1 MAKERNKTPLR
12 SVIRDLSEGESID
25 FPIDRL
31 QSVKTTCTDLGLIYE
46 RKFKTKTNRVKKT
59 ISVTRIKYH
68 KL

>member
-12 SVIRDLSEGESID
+12 AVIRDLSEGESID

-31 QSVKTTCTDLGLIYE
+31 QSVKTTCTALGLIYE

-59 ISVTRIKYH
+59 ISVTRIK
-68 KL
+68 

>member
-12 SVIRDLSEGESID
+12 SVIRDLPEGESID

-59 ISVTRIKYH
+59 ISVTRIK
-68 KL
+68 

>member
-1 MAKERNKTPLR
+1 MAKENKTPLR
-12 SVIRDLSEGESID
+12 SVIRDLSMGKSID

-59 ISVTRIKYH
+59 ISVTRIK
-68 KL
+68 

>member
-12 SVIRDLSEGESID
+12 SVIRDLFEGESID

-59 ISVTRIKYH
+59 ISVTRIK
-68 KL
+68 

>member
-12 SVIRDLSEGESID
+12 SVIRDLAEGESID

-59 ISVTRIKYH
+59 ISVTRIK
-68 KL
+68 

>member
-46 RKFKTKTNRVKKT
+46 RKFKTKTNRVTKT
-59 ISVTRIKYH
+59 ISVTRIK
-68 KL
+68 

>member
-25 FPIDRL
+25 FPIHRL

-46 RKFKTKTNRVKKT
+46 RKFKTQTNRVKKT
-59 ISVTRIKYH
+59 ISVTRIK
-68 KL
+68 

>member
-12 SVIRDLSEGESID
+12 SVIRDLSMGESID

-59 ISVTRIKYH
+59 ISVTRIK
-68 KL
+68 

>member
-12 SVIRDLSEGESID
+12 SVIRDLSEGESTD

-46 RKFKTKTNRVKKT
+46 RKFKTKTNRVMKT
-59 ISVTRIKYH
+59 ISVTRIK
-68 KL
+68 

>member
-25 FPIDRL
+25 FPIGRL

-46 RKFKTKTNRVKKT
+46 RKFKTKTNRVMKT
-59 ISVTRIKYH
+59 ISVTRIK
-68 KL
+68 

>member
-12 SVIRDLSEGESID
+12 SVIRDLSIGESID

-59 ISVTRIKYH
+59 ISVTRIK
-68 KL
+68 

>member
-1 MAKERNKTPLR
+1 MAKENKTPLR
-12 SVIRDLSEGESID
+12 SVIRDLSMGESID

-59 ISVTRIKYH
+59 ISVTRIK
-68 KL
+68 

>member
-12 SVIRDLSEGESID
+12 SVIRDLSEGESTD

-59 ISVTRIKYH
+59 ISVTRIK
-68 KL
+68 